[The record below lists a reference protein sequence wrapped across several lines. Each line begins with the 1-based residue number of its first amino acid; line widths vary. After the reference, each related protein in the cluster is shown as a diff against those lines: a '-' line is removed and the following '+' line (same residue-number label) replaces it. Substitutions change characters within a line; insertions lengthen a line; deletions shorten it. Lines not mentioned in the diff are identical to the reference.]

1 MTGRRCAA
9 QGCDR
14 LIPDGSRVGRITCST
29 ACRVAVSR
37 AKNRP
42 DDQADPCPKAKERPA
57 HKAAKPCRCG
67 GRPWTDPE
75 GDTRCLSCG
84 RSSENPLPEES
95 PPLRLAIAYL
105 LERAA

>member
-1 MTGRRCAA
+1 MTGRPCAA

-14 LIPDGSRVGRITCST
+14 LIPDGCRADRITCST

-42 DDQADPCPKAKERPA
+42 DDQAEPRPKAKEQPA

-84 RSSENPLPEES
+84 RTTENPSPEES